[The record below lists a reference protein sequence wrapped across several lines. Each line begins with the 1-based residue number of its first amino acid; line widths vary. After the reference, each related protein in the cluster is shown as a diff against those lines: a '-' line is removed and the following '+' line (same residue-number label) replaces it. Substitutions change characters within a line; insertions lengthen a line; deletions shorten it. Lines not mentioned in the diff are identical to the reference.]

1 MVDQIIKSRSGGLKV
16 TFLRRHAR
24 YVTFW
29 EKAWSQPT
37 TTDSTDYPLR
47 NGGENLRWER
57 SWRRPIPRNPANI
70 PRKRR

>member
-1 MVDQIIKSRSGGLKV
+1 VDQIIKSCSGGLKV
-16 TFLRRHAR
+16 TFTFRHAH

-47 NGGENLRWER
+47 IGGENLRWER
-57 SWRRPIPRNPANI
+57 FRRRPIPGNPANI